1 MSPLKRNPKA
11 PKGGKKVPTKNLS
24 PGAIAKQLLESDEA
38 AEKEREE
45 EEETTA
51 PALVSG

>member
-11 PKGGKKVPTKNLS
+11 SKGGKKLPTKTLS
-24 PGAIAKQLLESDEA
+24 PGAIAKQLLESDEVA
-38 AEKEREE
+38 DKEREE
-45 EEETTA
+45 DEETTP